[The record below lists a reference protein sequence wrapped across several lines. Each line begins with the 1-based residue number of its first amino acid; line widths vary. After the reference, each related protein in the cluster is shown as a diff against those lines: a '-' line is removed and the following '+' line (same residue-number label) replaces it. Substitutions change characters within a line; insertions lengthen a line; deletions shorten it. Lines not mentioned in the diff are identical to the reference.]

1 MSMKKS
7 IDKALCGGSEVY
19 RALGEAQKALEVQEE
34 QHRKE
39 MEALRAENIRWRQIA
54 TEQDK
59 QIDWL
64 RSMVQGDCDYCAH
77 HYEAHSK
84 GPCGRCVHYAAE
96 EFIKGDFW
104 VLKGDAMDRTKA
116 ADIIRE
122 RIAIDKATM
131 SGEPVSDFDKFVA
144 EKDEALLVAL
154 SMLEHPLYHF
164 IEDEVPFRLREILDI
179 PEEKITPELVSACVE
194 YLKDHSEV
202 MFNYDGIDE
211 TLQTIVNDMEG
222 ADDDN

>member
-64 RSMVQGDCDYCAH
+64 RAWFR
-77 HYEAHSK
+77 ATAITAPTITK
-84 GPCGRCVHYAAE
+84 
-96 EFIKGDFW
+96 
-104 VLKGDAMDRTKA
+104 RTVKA
-116 ADIIRE
+116 
-122 RIAIDKATM
+122 
-131 SGEPVSDFDKFVA
+131 
-144 EKDEALLVAL
+144 LW
-154 SMLEHPLYHF
+154 
-164 IEDEVPFRLREILDI
+164 
-179 PEEKITPELVSACVE
+179 
-194 YLKDHSEV
+194 
-202 MFNYDGIDE
+202 
-211 TLQTIVNDMEG
+211 
-222 ADDDN
+222 